1 MEGERKNERGKQSQ
15 SEKKGEKSCP
25 GQLQEFNSIVFDW
38 HEYDLKLE
46 RK

>member
-1 MEGERKNERGKQSQ
+1 MSVENKVKVRRRGK
-15 SEKKGEKSCP
+15 KSCP